1 MPHRCAPLCPVPAV
15 CTRHRPGKVCPPK
28 PQRSAGPA
36 PARPDCRP
44 LRPARRPARPSRPA
58 HWRPSPHTCAPAGR
72 HALRPSPAADRRTG
86 VRYTTQPPTRPDTPS
101 PAVTIRTTPVA
112 SWPDAASRSEEG
124 SQLDAIIR
132 PVIRSALGH
141 GNGLRSGAGNLNG
154 HGGMAGLPA
163 AIDRPGGK
171 LHPCPVTH
179 HLQPLLLLAVIDDA
193 GREGG
198 CMAPHLHPP
207 DNAHLVAA
215 ERHHIWRH
223 LQPRIHLRS
232 RFAAASA
239 NGHGP
244 SDQPP
249 PNGTGREENVFR
261 NWFAS
266 CPKDTK

>member
-1 MPHRCAPLCPVPAV
+1 MLSG
-15 CTRHRPGKVCPPK
+15 RHL
-28 PQRSAGPA
+28 QQIAGQAYGTP
-36 PARPDCRP
+36 
-44 LRPARRPARPSRPA
+44 
-58 HWRPSPHTCAPAGR
+58 PSPRLGR
-72 HALRPSPAADRRTG
+72 HAVARRNDPHDAG
-86 VRYTTQPPTRPDTPS
+86 RLLARRRQPQR
-101 PAVTIRTTPVA
+101 
-112 SWPDAASRSEEG
+112 G
-124 SQLDAIIR
+124 GLQLDAIIR

-141 GNGLRSGAGNLNG
+141 GNGLRPGAGNLNG

-215 ERHHIWRH
+215 ERHHIRRH

-244 SDQPP
+244 SDQPRP
-249 PNGTGREENVFR
+249 TAQAAKKTFSEIGSLHARKIRNKPRETDVSQGLF
-261 NWFAS
+261 
-266 CPKDTK
+266 CYTPD